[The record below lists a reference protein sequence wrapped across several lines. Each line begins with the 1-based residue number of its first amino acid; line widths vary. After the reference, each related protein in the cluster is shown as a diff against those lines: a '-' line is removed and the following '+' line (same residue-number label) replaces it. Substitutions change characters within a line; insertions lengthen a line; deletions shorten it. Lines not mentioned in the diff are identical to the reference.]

1 MKLIG
6 QHFLISRHRDTEATG
21 KTFASDRIMQLRVFA
36 SQVIFDQERIFY
48 KEFVFLKNQQKK
60 RIVVIFFLGILHVF
74 LEITV
79 RSGTKISA
87 FLRPIKIAPARCP
100 HI

>member
-1 MKLIG
+1 MKLTG
-6 QHFLISRHRDTEATG
+6 QHFLIGRHRDIKATG
-21 KTFASDRIMQLRVFA
+21 KTYASDRIMQLRVFA
-36 SQVIFDQERIFY
+36 GQVILDQERIFY

-60 RIVVIFFLGILHVF
+60 RIVVMFFFGILYVF
-74 LEITV
+74 PEIAV
-79 RSGTKISA
+79 RYGAKISA